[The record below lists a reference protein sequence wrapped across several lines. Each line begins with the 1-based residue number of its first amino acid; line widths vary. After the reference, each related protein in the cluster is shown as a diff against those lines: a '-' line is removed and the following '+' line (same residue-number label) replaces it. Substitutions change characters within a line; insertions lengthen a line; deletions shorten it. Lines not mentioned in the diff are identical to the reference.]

1 MLTPPW
7 VKYCQYSNEWG
18 MNPPTPERKIELID
32 DLLQHAVEDGAEYM
46 NQESCWMLEGA
57 VDAMC
62 SQYMHMEDYGL
73 FSKDEC
79 HMLFKN
85 KLQQIRRDPIGN
97 MEFFKAS
104 HARWGNPAYVV
115 AFYFAIAQKQL
126 PAERVVYEV
135 SLPYTSKEFSYPVDS
150 EDEEEEEE
158 LDKEMQPCPKKQK
171 QKP

>member
-18 MNPPTPERKIELID
+18 MNPPTLERKIELID

-97 MEFFKAS
+97 TDYPIGYELLSTGHKLQGRPYHM
-104 HARWGNPAYVV
+104 HACVG
-115 AFYFAIAQKQL
+115 K
-126 PAERVVYEV
+126 
-135 SLPYTSKEFSYPVDS
+135 
-150 EDEEEEEE
+150 
-158 LDKEMQPCPKKQK
+158 
-171 QKP
+171 